1 VTEQAQQLNSV
12 KIQRDTTEQTLKN
25 MVQQQFADL
34 ECVTSLAAPFWHAND
49 PVLLLSGPGL
59 SPSQRH
65 GQDGRYSEQ
74 GELHCRVT
82 GQELSS
88 LIVDIP
94 NGQAGIHV
102 RADEVFRIAGNPFAG
117 GGVVPKGITDALLFE
132 ALLLDPGNAD
142 EAAEQAYIKAQLQ
155 TRPNKEALIS
165 QIQQLQRPSTST
177 REAATAEP
185 SRRYEGISPSPIAL
199 RDWERN
205 PWLPLFLE
213 WRIAWYPSYTS
224 LANPLEQWELAAE
237 EVDFRWTATA
247 PDLAS
252 STMYEGY
259 TILTPHAVQ
268 PYTERLRKYNQD
280 KHDQDLDQII
290 TQLDHLPVLGQAL
303 GGLNDALI
311 MRDQCLQIAPINP
324 AIFAG
329 KEESQLDPIIEFVK
343 GINFVSPAPEKP
355 FLPIRAGH
363 MKVLAVSVVDAF
375 GQTLQLRNIDRPIRA
390 ASLRTTGQDTEPLLQ
405 FAPRF
410 AQPLRLRFEWSPT
423 LNPPGTYPVNS
434 PVCGWVIPNHLDKN
448 LTFYDGRG
456 IPLGA
461 LQKILRVAAAGGTGG
476 TPQTDDKAFFWVPML
491 GTTQQPEAI
500 LNPHLKHFVL
510 LLRDMDADTG
520 TAFWNLLDEA
530 LAKTDPGEPED
541 DPLLSL
547 LLGRPLALVR
557 ASLAL
562 ELAGLPASD
571 QRMATIGNF
580 DTGGFTRVKFPVH
593 LGEAQ
598 KDTDGLIGYF
608 TDAPQADTSGTFY
621 PAAGATG
628 TPYPGAIEYGHTLAL
643 DCETPLTLTLLLDPR
658 AKVHAIT
665 GLLPKQSVT
674 LPPRLSS
681 AAKSAREA
689 FVQVSPLLSPG
700 GAISMPKPS
709 DDYGKWSWAYR
720 PQVTMWKEVET
731 ISTAADQA
739 GFAPQPQQLSE
750 GWLKLRMNPLAVL
763 NFWVK
768 EGTLAVQA
776 NTNITLGWTLQGGD
790 QVSLLASDNG
800 QELRQIEGWT
810 TSPLP
815 EQYRVQVQ
823 AQTTYTLVL
832 QDKDGNRSEKR
843 LTVTLKEE
851 SSHG

>member
-1 VTEQAQQLNSV
+1 
-12 KIQRDTTEQTLKN
+12 
-25 MVQQQFADL
+25 
-34 ECVTSLAAPFWHAND
+34 
-49 PVLLLSGPGL
+49 
-59 SPSQRH
+59 
-65 GQDGRYSEQ
+65 
-74 GELHCRVT
+74 
-82 GQELSS
+82 
-88 LIVDIP
+88 
-94 NGQAGIHV
+94 
-102 RADEVFRIAGNPFAG
+102 
-117 GGVVPKGITDALLFE
+117 
-132 ALLLDPGNAD
+132 LLDPGNAD
-142 EAAEQAYIKAQLQ
+142 EIAEQAYIKAQLQ

-165 QIQQLQRPSTST
+165 QIQQLQRPSAATQ
-177 REAATAEP
+177 EDATAEP
-185 SRRYEGISPSPIAL
+185 SRRYDGIFPSPIAL
-199 RDWERN
+199 RDWEGN

-213 WRIAWYPSYTS
+213 WSISWYPSYTD
-224 LANPLEQWELAAE
+224 LAHPLEHWDLAAE
-237 EVDFRWTATA
+237 EVDFRWTGTSPSSAA
-247 PDLAS
+247 PHHNYD
-252 STMYEGY
+252 YRGY
-259 TILTPHAVQ
+259 TILTPHAIQ
-268 PYTERLRKYNQD
+268 HYRERLRQYNQD

-290 TQLDHLPVLGQAL
+290 IQLDHLPVLGQAL
-303 GGLNDALI
+303 GGLNDAFI
-311 MRDQCLQIAPINP
+311 MRDQCLQIPPINP
-324 AIFAG
+324 AIFVRG
-329 KEESQLDPIIEFVK
+329 RGGEIRQDPIIDFVK
-343 GINFVSPAPEKP
+343 GVNFVSPDPDKP

-375 GQTLQLRNIDRPIRA
+375 GQTLQLPNVDRPIQA

-405 FAPRF
+405 FVPRF
-410 AQPLRLRFEWSPT
+410 AQPLRLRFAWSPT
-423 LNPPGTYPVNS
+423 PNPPGTYPVNS
-434 PVCGWVIPNHLDKN
+434 PVCGWVIPNHLDKS

-456 IPLGA
+456 TPLGA

-476 TPQTDDKAFFWVPML
+476 TPQTDDKAFFWVPMP

-580 DTGGFTRVKFPVH
+580 DTGGLTRVKFPVH

-608 TDAPQADTSGTFY
+608 TDAPQADTSGAFY

-628 TPYPGAIEYGHTLAL
+628 TPYPGTIEYGHTLAL

-665 GLLPKQSVT
+665 GLLPKQSIT

-689 FVQVSPLLSPG
+689 FFQVAPLLSPG

-776 NTNITLGWTLQGGD
+776 HTNITLGWTLQGGD
-790 QVSLLASDNG
+790 QVSLLASENG
-800 QELRQIEGWT
+800 QEPRQIQRWA

-815 EQYRVQVQ
+815 EQCRVQVQ

-832 QDKDGNRSEKR
+832 QDKDGNRREKR